1 MNYDEVERCCIMR
14 NIVWL
19 QAMSIS
25 VPRSVSISVEFLGTL
40 PNNIIQCALNW
51 TIFEMTQLKMS
62 RGTYD
67 PFWLISRLN
76 TVHYGKKARLIL
88 HIKIVCHWLFHLHLC
103 NDYLKT
109 SWSFVA
115 SLKNMFGRSW
125 KYIKQC
131 KIKDYKLF

>member
-1 MNYDEVERCCIMR
+1 MR

-67 PFWLISRLN
+67 PF
-76 TVHYGKKARLIL
+76 
-88 HIKIVCHWLFHLHLC
+88 
-103 NDYLKT
+103 
-109 SWSFVA
+109 
-115 SLKNMFGRSW
+115 
-125 KYIKQC
+125 
-131 KIKDYKLF
+131 